1 MSVLI
6 VELHV
11 RAGDESELERVFA
24 SAFRPAISAQ
34 PGFQEVMLMRPG
46 QGPRWLLEIRFVDE
60 DSRLAWVATDLHQSV
75 WPQIDVLCD
84 RAVPEVFEP
93 VD

>member
-11 RAGDESELERVFA
+11 RTGGESKLESAFA
-24 SAFRPAISAQ
+24 SVFRPAISKQ
-34 PGFQEVMLMRPG
+34 PGFQEVTLMRPG
-46 QGPRWLLEIRFVDE
+46 QGNRWLLEIRFVDE
-60 DSRLAWVATDLHQSV
+60 ESRLAWVATDLHQNV
-75 WPQIDVLCD
+75 WPRLDVLCD
-84 RAVPEVFEP
+84 QAVPEVFEP